1 MGRIG
6 QLILEFKRKAVSS
19 WRRYAEFVHGEEI
32 KSFTKEQERSQWSMK
47 SEIPVTSKKM
57 AIRDFAEMYPH
68 GFQFNRTGNEYEL
81 TYVFS
86 KGEIFRPERR
96 CRVERELVQPEREL
110 VQHGNAKKAY
120 LLPNPS
126 GWLEAIGFED
136 FNEEGMKAIRVAGSG
151 DVVWVLLDPRP
162 EVFARP
168 LIEEIVRRREVEA

>member
-47 SEIPVTSKKM
+47 SEIPVSSRKM

-68 GFQFNRTGNEYEL
+68 GFQFNRIGNEYEL

-96 CRVERELVQPEREL
+96 CRVERDL
-110 VQHGNAKKAY
+110 VQHNDAKKVY
-120 LLPNPS
+120 LLPDPS
-126 GWLEAIGFED
+126 SWLEAIGFED

>member
-6 QLILEFKRKAVSS
+6 QLVLEFKRKAVSS

-47 SEIPVTSKKM
+47 SEIPASSKKM

-96 CRVERELVQPEREL
+96 CRVERELVQ
-110 VQHGNAKKAY
+110 HNDAKKVY
-120 LLPNPS
+120 LLPDPS

>member
-6 QLILEFKRKAVSS
+6 QLILELKRKAVAS

-32 KSFTKEQERSQWSMK
+32 KSFIKEHERSQWNMK
-47 SEIPVTSKKM
+47 SEMPVSSKRL

-68 GFQFNRTGNEYEL
+68 GFQFNRNGSEYEL

-86 KGEIFRPERR
+86 KGEIFRPARR
-96 CRVERELVQPEREL
+96 CRVERELVQ
-110 VQHGNAKKAY
+110 HGDAKKVY
-120 LLPNPS
+120 QLPDPS

-136 FNEEGMKAIRVAGSG
+136 FNESGIRAIRVAGVG

-168 LIEEIVRRREVEA
+168 LIEEIARRREVEA